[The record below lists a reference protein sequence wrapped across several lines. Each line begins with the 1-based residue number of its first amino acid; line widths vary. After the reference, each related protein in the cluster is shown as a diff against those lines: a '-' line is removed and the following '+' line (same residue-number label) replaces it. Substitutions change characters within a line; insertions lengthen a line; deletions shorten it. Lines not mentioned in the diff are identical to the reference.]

1 MKRVIIICAIALF
14 LGSALWITQS
24 DKKYPLTTIIASL
37 LEYKDHNNRLYLY
50 GSDSG
55 FSRRPSLIGDYL
67 NHLAP
72 SKWKLSGHYFNQI
85 RFVVGEEMME
95 VYVFHINGVVDR
107 IEINVSEKTVVAGNR
122 MKTILLDQFPDIQ
135 CLIVYR

>member
-1 MKRVIIICAIALF
+1 MKRSKIICAIALF
-14 LGSALWITQS
+14 LGSALWITQYE
-24 DKKYPLTTIIASL
+24 KNYPLTTIIDSL
-37 LEYKDHNNRLYLY
+37 LDYKDHTNRLYYY

-72 SKWKLSGHYFNQI
+72 SEWKISGHYFNHI
-85 RFVVGEEMME
+85 RFGVGEEMME
-95 VYVFHINGVVDR
+95 VYVFHMNGVVDR
-107 IEINVSEKTVVAGNR
+107 IEINVSEKTAVAGNR
-122 MKTILLDQFPDIQ
+122 MKTILLDQFPDIR